1 MSNIKISERLKK
13 VARCVNEGSKV
24 ADIGCDHAYIAIYLI
39 KNNIATK
46 VVAMDINKGPLQKAK
61 KNIEEYGC
69 LTQIDT
75 RLSDGAK
82 KLEVGEVDTILISG
96 MGGRLISKILAES
109 IDVVREC
116 SQLVLQPQSEIYLVR
131 KFLDKIGFSI
141 IYEDML
147 IEDGKYYVII
157 NAKNKLNLENLD
169 KDKDILELKNALQNI
184 DVNIDELDK
193 NSDITVDEKY
203 GKYLLE
209 TKNDILHEFLLKE
222 ITKINDITVELSS
235 KMGDDERLKNRINE
249 LNKEK
254 ELISEALR
262 YYE

>member
-13 VARCVNEGSKV
+13 VARCVNKGSKV
-24 ADIGCDHAYIAIYLI
+24 ADIGCDHAYTAIYLI
-39 KNNIATK
+39 KNDIATK
-46 VVAMDINKGPLQKAK
+46 VIAMDINKGPLQKAK
-61 KNIEEYGC
+61 KNIEAYDC
-69 LTQIDT
+69 VTQIDT

-96 MGGRLISKILAES
+96 MGGRLTCKILAES
-109 IDVVREC
+109 IDVVRKC

-131 KFLDKIGFSI
+131 HFLEKIGFSI

-157 NAKNKLNLENLD
+157 NAKNESNLENDDVD
-169 KDKDILELKNALQNI
+169 KATLEQK
-184 DVNIDELDK
+184 DVNIDDLD
-193 NSDITVDEKY
+193 NNLEITVNDKY
-203 GKYLLE
+203 GKYLLDS
-209 TKNDILHEFLLKE
+209 KNDILYEFLLKE
-222 ITKINDITVELSS
+222 ITKINDITLELSN
-235 KMGDDERLKNRINE
+235 KNGNDERLQNRINE

-254 ELISEALR
+254 ELVSEALK

>member
-1 MSNIKISERLKK
+1 MSSVKISERLKK
-13 VARCVNEGSKV
+13 VAKCVNEGSKV
-24 ADIGCDHAYIAIYLI
+24 ADIGCDHAYTAIYLI
-39 KNNIATK
+39 KNSIATK

-61 KNIEEYGC
+61 KNIEEYDC
-69 LTQIDT
+69 LTQIET

-82 KLEVGEVDTILISG
+82 KLEAGEVDTILISG
-96 MGGRLISKILAES
+96 MGGRLTSKILAES

-131 KFLDKIGFSI
+131 QFLEKIGFSI

-157 NAKNKLNLENLD
+157 NAKNEYKEEYSSD
-169 KDKDILELKNALQNI
+169 
-184 DVNIDELDK
+184 IDEVLDIK
-193 NSDITVDEKY
+193 VDDRY

-209 TKNDILHEFLLKE
+209 NKNDVLHEFLLKE
-222 ITKINDITVELSS
+222 MTKINDITVELSR
-235 KMGDDERLKNRINE
+235 KIGNDERLKNRIIE